1 MAPLLRR
8 QGAQNFEANKQRKV
22 PRKMLPA
29 SEWPVLRDR
38 AGGGGGR
45 RTRGA
50 RGKMTHCSENSLFQT
65 SGQAA
70 GCRGPGAGAPSER
83 RHAKYLRGQGPSM
96 AEGAPVTH
104 AECPPLPGTG
114 RSF

>member
-8 QGAQNFEANKQRKV
+8 QGGQNFEANKQRKV

-29 SEWPVLRDR
+29 WEWPVLRDH

-45 RTRGA
+45 KTRGA

-70 GCRGPGAGAPSER
+70 GCGGPGAGVPSEL
-83 RHAKYLRGQGPSM
+83 RHAKYLRAQEAEQGRGSPHNPS
-96 AEGAPVTH
+96 
-104 AECPPLPGTG
+104 
-114 RSF
+114 